1 MESERPVSISETTC
15 APIQGES
22 PGTGSSRRSRA
33 DRAINVAA
41 ALIWVILAVYSGI
54 RFSRSRDLL
63 DVGLLLFNSLVAW
76 SFLRRRPALRKGQRW
91 ESALAWAGTFA
102 PFVVFHPANRG
113 LRSLGIAVQGVGWIG
128 MMAALW
134 SLRRSLDIAPADRGL
149 VTQGP
154 YRLVRHPLYAAEL
167 LFDLGYSV
175 ANLSWPNL
183 GGLALLVVIQVTRLL
198 REERII
204 SGYEDYAR
212 QVRWRLIPWI
222 Y

>member
-1 MESERPVSISETTC
+1 MESERPASISETT
-15 APIQGES
+15 PPPGQGVS
-22 PGTGSSRRSRA
+22 PGTASSRRNRA
-33 DRAINVAA
+33 DLAISIAA
-41 ALIWVILAVYSGI
+41 ALIWVILAVYSGM

-76 SFLRRRPALRKGQRW
+76 SFLRRRPALRKGQCW
-91 ESALAWAGTFA
+91 ESVLAWTGTFA
-102 PFVVFHPANRG
+102 PWVVFHPADRG
-113 LRSLGIAVQGVGWIG
+113 LHGLGIAVQGVGWIG

-134 SLRRSLDIAPADRGL
+134 SLRRSLDIPPADRGL

-154 YRLVRHPLYAAEL
+154 YRFVRHPLYASEL
-167 LFDLGYSV
+167 LFYVGYSI
-175 ANLSWPNL
+175 ANLSLANFA
-183 GGLALLVVIQVTRLL
+183 GLALQATIQVARLL